1 MAHGIYAEILNEVDR
16 FAKKEVRP
24 LALEADLA
32 ADHGA
37 AEGLWEK
44 SRDLD
49 LPALL
54 IPEAFGGA
62 GMDLLAGGLVLDRL
76 AFECAG
82 FASIFAH
89 HFTACAAVSACG
101 KAGLEKWFSAFSGQD
116 ADRPVMASVCFSPEP
131 EDGPVLALPEKHG
144 LVITGST
151 LPMGNAGLAKALIV
165 FVYLNEN
172 QHEPAAILIDPS
184 ASGVSLENP
193 LLLPGLK
200 INAFARLRFQEVRV
214 EEPAVLATGEEAK
227 KMRRAAEDAFYGVV
241 SAAAVGCARSAF
253 QKAKDYA
260 TQRYQFKNRIIFHQ
274 EIQRM
279 LGNMKMKLNVG
290 TAGYLDLL
298 NEKKWRPAFHAPDAA
313 LVKAFCTDAAL
324 EIVLDAIQ
332 IHGGY
337 GYMHEYGIEKSMRD
351 IKVLQVLGDTN
362 PYLLVRHIADGLQ

>member
-1 MAHGIYAEILNEVDR
+1 LAQTIYAEILNEVDR

-24 LALEADLA
+24 LALEEDLKS
-32 ADHGA
+32 DHEAGA
-37 AEGLWEK
+37 LLWQK
-44 SRDLD
+44 SSGLD
-49 LPALL
+49 LPVLL

-62 GMDLLAGGLVLDRL
+62 GMDLMVGGLMLDRL
-76 AFECAG
+76 AGECAG
-82 FASIFAH
+82 FASICLH
-89 HFTACAAVSACG
+89 HFTACAAVSSCG
-101 KAGLEKWFSAFSGQD
+101 KAALEKWFSAFPGKD
-116 ADRPVMASVCFSPEP
+116 ADRPVLASVCFSPEP
-131 EDGPVLALPEKHG
+131 EDVPVLASLEKNS
-144 LVITGST
+144 LVINGST
-151 LPMGNAGLAKALIV
+151 LPMGNAGLAKAVIL
-165 FVYLNEN
+165 FAHMDEN
-172 QHEPAAILIDPS
+172 RNEPAAVLIDPF
-184 ASGVSLENP
+184 ASGVNVENP

-200 INAFARLRFQEVRV
+200 INPFARLCFQNVQV
-214 EEPAVLATGEEAK
+214 EGSAVLATGEEAK
-227 KMRRAAEDAFYGVV
+227 KMMRTAEHAFYGFV
-241 SAAAVGCARSAF
+241 SAMAMGCARSAF

-260 TQRYQFKNRIIFHQ
+260 MQRYQFKNQIIFHQ

-279 LGNMKMKLNVG
+279 LGNMKMKLDMG

-298 NEKKWRPAFHAPDAA
+298 DGQKWRPAFHAPDAA